1 MYIHVLYTLAGG
13 CSRGYDTTVVPRI
26 QYMSAATAGNRP
38 REDAN
43 DDDPSPPLGAC
54 SLVIML
60 FGLVWIWARAL
71 VLLFDITSLQH
82 LPQSPVNAMAGIFF
96 CLCV

>member
-1 MYIHVLYTLAGG
+1 
-13 CSRGYDTTVVPRI
+13 
-26 QYMSAATAGNRP
+26 MSAAPAGNRP

-60 FGLVWIWARAL
+60 FDLVWIWAARLFCFSILPAFAAVAGEGDVRLLPLRAIP
-71 VLLFDITSLQH
+71 VLISCCE
-82 LPQSPVNAMAGIFF
+82 I
-96 CLCV
+96 